1 MDVLYPDRAEAGLDQ
16 LEHFAELL
24 DDEPDVRRVLENPTT
39 AGERRN
45 KLVKEIASALGF
57 SKSVTNFVGIL
68 LDKGRIALLEEIIES
83 YRRLLDD
90 RMGIVR
96 ARITA
101 ARPLDAAEQNELAAK
116 LMEKTGKK
124 VRMEVA
130 VDASL
135 IGGVVAQVGST
146 IYDGSVRTQL
156 QAFKNR
162 VVEET

>member
-1 MDVLYPDRAEAGLDQ
+1 MDVLYPDRAESGLDQ

-24 DDEPDVRRVLENPTT
+24 KDEPDIRRALANPTT

-45 KLVKEIASALGF
+45 KILKEIAGALGF
-57 SKSVTNFVGIL
+57 DKSVANFVGIL
-68 LDKGRIALLEEIIES
+68 LDKGRLELLEEIIEA

-124 VRMEVA
+124 IRMEVA

-156 QAFKNR
+156 LAFKNR
-162 VVEET
+162 LVEET